1 MQNYF
6 VTTKYLADFNKT
18 LTYRYFDQKICVL
31 RLRIWVLRLRVTN
44 PTAFNDYPTA
54 FKSNKKRKTNLTTDY
69 NRLRI
74 LAGQPIAFND

>member
-18 LTYRYFDQKICVL
+18 LTYRYYDQKIWVLRLRIWVL

-44 PTAFNDYPTA
+44 PTA

>member
-1 MQNYF
+1 MQYYF
-6 VTTKYLADFNKT
+6 VTTKYLDNFNKT
-18 LTYRYFDQKICVL
+18 LTYQDFDVNLL

-44 PTAFNDYPTA
+44 PTAFKNYPTA

>member
-6 VTTKYLADFNKT
+6 VTTKYLADFNIT
-18 LTYRYFDQKICVL
+18 LTYRYFDQKIWVL

-44 PTAFNDYPTA
+44 PTA

>member
-1 MQNYF
+1 MQYYF
-6 VTTKYLADFNKT
+6 VTTKYLDNFNKT
-18 LTYRYFDQKICVL
+18 LTYQDFDVNLL
-31 RLRIWVLRLRVTN
+31 RLRIWVLRLRVTD
-44 PTAFNDYPTA
+44 PTMFKNQPTA